1 MEQFLGVL
9 EQLSG
14 GGLMAS
20 GINKLTD
27 RKLRSLLG
35 VASGKEVKL
44 ADGGGLMV
52 RITKSGA
59 ISWFFRYRTGGRNC
73 EPHRLT
79 LGKYPDIS
87 LKQARELRDQCRSW
101 LADGRDPKF
110 QLKLTK
116 SETLKPVTVRE
127 ALEYWISGYAEDN
140 RANVER
146 HKAELRKHIYPY
158 IGDMALAD
166 CETRYWLQCFDRM
179 KKKAPVAAG
188 YVFQMCKQALKF
200 CRVRRYAISNALDD
214 LTIPDVGKKQARRD
228 RVLNDKEVSELWS
241 AIWDEKRFREYH
253 ANLVKIILVFGCR
266 TQEARLSQLKE
277 WDMDAWIWTV
287 PKEHS
292 KSGEKIVRP
301 IPDAMRPHIERLH
314 EEHKKSGLLL
324 GETKSTEA
332 VSQWGRG
339 LYKKLGHEEKWTLHD
354 LRRTLATHMNN
365 MGISPHV
372 VEQLLGHSM
381 PGVMAIYNRSL
392 YLPEKLDALNKWH
405 DRLDILSGGFTN
417 IVLLNRAE

>member
-1 MEQFLGVL
+1 
-9 EQLSG
+9 
-14 GGLMAS
+14 MAT

-35 VASGKEVKL
+35 VPSGKETRL

-52 RITKSGA
+52 RVTKAGA
-59 ISWFFRYRTGGRNC
+59 ISWFFRYRIGGRDS
-73 EPHRLT
+73 EPQRLT
-79 LGKYPDIS
+79 LGKYPDLS
-87 LKQARELRDQCRSW
+87 LRQARELRDQCRAW
-101 LADGRDPKF
+101 LADGRDPKL

-127 ALEYWISGYAEDN
+127 AIEYWISGYAEDN

-179 KKKAPVAAG
+179 KKKTPVAAG

-228 RVLNDKEVSELWS
+228 RVLNDKEVGELWS

-365 MGISPHV
+365 MGIAPHV

-392 YLPEKLDALNKWH
+392 YLPEKLDALNKWY

>member
-35 VASGKEVKL
+35 AASGKEVKL

-228 RVLNDKEVSELWS
+228 RVLNDKEVGELWS

>member
-1 MEQFLGVL
+1 
-9 EQLSG
+9 
-14 GGLMAS
+14 MAS

-27 RKLRSLLG
+27 RKLRALLG
-35 VASGKEVKL
+35 IASEKEVKL

-59 ISWFFRYRTGGRNC
+59 ISWFFRYRIGGRDS

-79 LGKYPDIS
+79 LGKYPDMS
-87 LKQARELRDQCRSW
+87 LKQARDVRDQCRTW
-101 LADGRDPKF
+101 LAEGRDPKL

-127 ALEYWISGYAEDN
+127 ALEYWVSGYAEDN

-179 KKKAPVAAG
+179 KKKTPVAAG

-200 CRVRRYAISNALDD
+200 CRVRRYAISTALED
-214 LTIPDVGKKQARRD
+214 LTIPDVGKKQAKRD
-228 RVLNDKEVSELWS
+228 RVLNDKEAGDLWR
-241 AIWDEKRFREYH
+241 AITAGDRFMPYYTW
-253 ANLVKIILVFGCR
+253 LLKIVMAFGCR
-266 TQEARLSQLKE
+266 TQEARLSELKE
-277 WDMDAWIWTV
+277 WDMEAWIWTV

-292 KSGEKIVRP
+292 KSGEKVVRP
-301 IPDAMRPHIERLH
+301 IPEAMRICIERLH
-314 EEHKKSGLLL
+314 EENKQSGLLL
-324 GETKSTEA
+324 GEIKGSEA
-332 VSQWGRG
+332 VSQWGRT
-339 LYKKLGHEEKWTLHD
+339 LYKKLRHEEKWTLHD

-365 MGISPHV
+365 MGIAPHI

-381 PGVMAIYNRSL
+381 PGVMAIYNRSQ
-392 YLPEKLDALNKWH
+392 YLPEKLDALNKWCG
-405 DRLDILSGGFTN
+405 RLDLLANEINHFS
-417 IVLLNRAE
+417 IVNRGE

>member
-1 MEQFLGVL
+1 
-9 EQLSG
+9 
-14 GGLMAS
+14 MAS

-27 RKLRSLLG
+27 RKLRALLG
-35 VASGKEVKL
+35 IASEKEAKL

-59 ISWFFRYRTGGRNC
+59 ISWFFRYRIGGRDS

-79 LGKYPDIS
+79 LGKYPDMS
-87 LKQARELRDQCRSW
+87 LKQARDVRDQCRTW
-101 LADGRDPKF
+101 LAEGRDPKL

-127 ALEYWISGYAEDN
+127 ALEYWVSGYAEDN

-179 KKKAPVAAG
+179 KKKTPVAAG

-200 CRVRRYAISNALDD
+200 CRVRRYAISTALED
-214 LTIPDVGKKQARRD
+214 LTIPDVGKKQAKRD
-228 RVLNDKEVSELWS
+228 RVLNDKEAGDLWR
-241 AIWDEKRFREYH
+241 AITAGDRFMPYYTW
-253 ANLVKIILVFGCR
+253 LLKIVMAFGCR
-266 TQEARLSQLKE
+266 TQEARLSELKE
-277 WDMDAWIWTV
+277 WDMEAWIWTV

-292 KSGEKIVRP
+292 KSGEKVVRP
-301 IPDAMRPHIERLH
+301 IPEAMRTDIERLYESH
-314 EEHKKSGLLL
+314 RQSGLLL
-324 GETKSTEA
+324 GEIKTTEA
-332 VSQWGRG
+332 VSQWGRA

-354 LRRTLATHMNN
+354 LRRTLSTHMNN
-365 MGISPHV
+365 MGIAPHV

-392 YLPEKLDALNKWH
+392 YLPEKLDALNKWCG
-405 DRLDILSGGFTN
+405 RLDSLANEINHFS
-417 IVLLNRAE
+417 IVNLGE

>member
-127 ALEYWISGYAEDN
+127 ALEYWIIGYAEDN

-228 RVLNDKEVSELWS
+228 RVLNDKEVGELWS

-405 DRLDILSGGFTN
+405 GRLDILSGGFTN

>member
-1 MEQFLGVL
+1 
-9 EQLSG
+9 
-14 GGLMAS
+14 MAS

-214 LTIPDVGKKQARRD
+214 LTIPDVVKKQARRD
-228 RVLNDKEVSELWS
+228 RVLNDKEVGELWS

>member
-1 MEQFLGVL
+1 
-9 EQLSG
+9 
-14 GGLMAS
+14 MAT

-35 VASGKEVKL
+35 VASGKETRL

-52 RITKSGA
+52 RVTKAGA
-59 ISWFFRYRTGGRNC
+59 ISWFFRYRIGGRNV
-73 EPHRLT
+73 EPQRLT
-79 LGKYPDIS
+79 LGKYPDLS
-87 LKQARELRDQCRSW
+87 LRQARELRDQCRSW
-101 LADGRDPKF
+101 LADGRDPRL

-127 ALEYWISGYAEDN
+127 AIEYWISGYAEDN
-140 RANVER
+140 RANVKR

-179 KKKAPVAAG
+179 KKKTPVAAG

-200 CRVRRYAISNALDD
+200 CRVRRYAVSNALDD

-228 RVLNDKEVSELWS
+228 RVLDEKEVGELW
-241 AIWDEKRFREYH
+241 AAVWDESRFRPYH
-253 ANLVKIILVFGCR
+253 ANLVKIILAFGCR
-266 TQEARLSQLKE
+266 SQEARLSQLRE
-277 WDMDAWIWTV
+277 WDMNVWLWTV

-301 IPDAMRPHIERLH
+301 IPEAIRQNIEQLH
-314 EEHKKSGLLL
+314 EENKKSGLLL
-324 GETKSTEA
+324 GEIKTAEA
-332 VSQWGRG
+332 VSQWGRT

-365 MGISPHV
+365 MGIAPHV

-392 YLPEKLDALNKWH
+392 YLPEKLDALNKWY
-405 DRLDILSGGFTN
+405 DKLDILSGGFTN
-417 IVLLNRAE
+417 INLNKDK